1 MSEALRI
8 PGRRWP
14 WFAIPVAV
22 AVASRAYSL
31 AILGALT
38 LVPGMRRGLPA
49 VWDAAWYL
57 RVARSGYH
65 AGVVSGG
72 HDFAFFPAWPLL
84 VKVASLGV
92 LPSGAVATLLANAL
106 FVVAAV
112 LIWRVLDERLG
123 RAAATGGVALLAFA
137 PPAYVLSLPYSE
149 PLSLAATAAYFGV
162 GPASRWRLPAAALAM
177 FARIAG
183 AAVVASALARA
194 AMARGRERWTL
205 LAAAAAG
212 TLAFAIWWG
221 FIAHLTGQFTGFL
234 HGSPSWAGGSSGLV
248 RIGVALARPT
258 ISRLV
263 WLAFLG
269 IMAVGAVGLMRADLE
284 LAVFSVAALALA
296 LLPGGIVSSMPRYA
310 LAAFPAFGGLALLA
324 QRLDRRLVVALAV
337 VFAVGQVLFAAWAMA
352 APPLGAAP

>member
-1 MSEALRI
+1 MSGALRI

-14 WFAIPVAV
+14 WFAVPVAV

-31 AILGALT
+31 AILGALS
-38 LVPGMRRGLPA
+38 LVPGMRSGLPA

-57 RVARSGYH
+57 RIAGTGYH
-65 AGVVSGG
+65 AWVVGGG

-92 LPSGAVATLLANAL
+92 LPTALVGTALANAL
-106 FVVAAV
+106 FVAAAA

-123 RAAATGGVALLAFA
+123 REAATGGVALLSFA
-137 PPAYVLSLPYSE
+137 PPAYVFSLPYSE
-149 PLSLAATAAYFGV
+149 PLFLVAAAVYFGA
-162 GPASRWRLPAAALAM
+162 GAASRWRVAAAALAM
-177 FARIAG
+177 FARISG
-183 AAVVASALARA
+183 AAIVASALTRA
-194 AMARGRERWTL
+194 ALSRGRERRAS
-205 LAAAAAG
+205 LAAAAG
-212 TLAFAIWWG
+212 GVIAFAIWWG
-221 FIAHLTGQFTGFL
+221 FIAHLTGQLTGFL
-234 HGSPSWAGGSSGLV
+234 HGSPSWAGGASGLA
-248 RIGVALARPT
+248 RIEVALARPT

-269 IMAVGAVGLMRADLE
+269 IMTAGAVGLIRADLE

-324 QRLDRRLVVALAV
+324 RRLDRRLVVALAV
-337 VFAVGQVLFAAWAMA
+337 VFAAGQVLFAAWAMT